1 MAKGRKTGGK
11 TKAKPDTYLRKDWQ
25 DYILGIMSE
34 GASLAEVKGDLA
46 ISNDL
51 HTRWIKEE
59 PVYSETIKKGL
70 GFSQAWWER
79 EGRENLRNKNFSYV
93 GWYMNMKNRFGWKDR
108 QDYTSGDKPL
118 PKPIMEI
125 PNGIPKNNGNQETP
139 NTK

>member
-1 MAKGRKTGGK
+1 MAKGKKTGGK
-11 TKAKPDTYLRKDWQ
+11 QKAIPDTYLRKDWQ
-25 DYILGIMSE
+25 DYVTGIMCE
-34 GASLAEVKGDLA
+34 GASLEEVKGRLA

-51 HTRWIKEE
+51 HARWMKEE
-59 PVYSETIKKGL
+59 PIYSETIKKGI
-70 GFSQAWWER
+70 GFSLAWWEA

-125 PNGIPKNNGNQETP
+125 TNVPQNNGNKETP
-139 NTK
+139 VAK

>member
-1 MAKGRKTGGK
+1 MAKRGK
-11 TKAKPDTYLRKDWQ
+11 PKEKYKATPDKYLRKDWQ

-51 HTRWIKEE
+51 HARWIKEE
-59 PVYSETIKKGL
+59 PIYAEAIKKGI

-125 PNGIPKNNGNQETP
+125 PNVLKNNGHQETP
-139 NTK
+139 NLK